1 MNAAGRIGLLGGTL
15 DPIHLGHVETA
26 KAARAALGLE
36 RVTILPS
43 RVPPHRALQPIASR
57 YHRFA
62 MSALAVNGVDG
73 LAVSDLELCAPGPSY
88 TADTLTRFR
97 ESSGLAASQVF
108 FITGADAFAEIATWH
123 RYPEVLG
130 LANFVVVSRPGFP
143 AEAMRERLR
152 ELGGT
157 MITVPG
163 SGFGVPGSGSGFGVP
178 GSGSGFGVPGSGSG
192 FGASGSGSGFGAS
205 GSGSGF
211 GASGLQRIFLVDAS
225 TPDVSSTEVRRRLD
239 AGEPLNGLVPA
250 SVEAHIRQHGLYRKT
265 SAIPAADHLHGQN

>member
-36 RVTILPS
+36 RVIILPS

-163 SGFGVPGSGSGFGVP
+163 SGFGVPGSGSGFG
-178 GSGSGFGVPGSGSG
+178 
-192 FGASGSGSGFGAS
+192 ASGSGSGFGAS